1 MGLIVC
7 DHVCGTID
15 NIRTC
20 AGSDANVYSF
30 GYGAFGQLG
39 QGDDKD
45 RTLPELIQDLA
56 GKGAKV
62 VNCMG
67 SSNASAVL
75 TASGDLYVVVGWQGW
90 SSYATPSLALPSL
103 RYTFGQ
109 GRDGRLGH
117 GVSFEGSNETIPRHV
132 EALAVRCVCTLPP

>member
-1 MGLIVC
+1 M
-7 DHVCGTID
+7 
-15 NIRTC
+15 
-20 AGSDANVYSF
+20 YSF

-75 TASGDLYVVVGWQGW
+75 TASGDLYVVLAGGAGRHVPPPHT
-90 SSYATPSLALPSL
+90 SSLPALPSL

-132 EALAVRCVCTLPP
+132 EALAVRWVHASIMIIAFA